1 MAKFED
7 QVKDAKS
14 KQLQFRIT
22 RDLIFL
28 VLGFTFLIISAFIAY
43 IDKENIENKKTTKV
57 TTTTI
62 QKKD

>member
-43 IDKENIENKKTTKV
+43 RDKENIENKKTTKV